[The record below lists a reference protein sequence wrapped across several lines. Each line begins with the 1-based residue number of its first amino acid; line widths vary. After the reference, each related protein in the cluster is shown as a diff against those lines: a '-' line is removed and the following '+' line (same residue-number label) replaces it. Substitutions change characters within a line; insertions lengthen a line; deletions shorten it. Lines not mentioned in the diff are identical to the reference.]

1 MNFRGLEITR
11 SHDHDQINRFMK
23 KLSLF
28 IAVLTALVFAGCGAR
43 RSQAYYDQPS
53 VVMSSTAEGTY
64 VIRVQV
70 RAKDAVVAFNEAQR
84 KVVREI
90 IFDGV
95 KAGNSGMSDL
105 KPLCFDMNAR
115 EKYED
120 YWNAFFSD
128 QGPWKQFTSYKDRRA
143 TSTRYQR
150 DGRQMVETGT
160 VTVDRAG
167 IKKKLQAD
175 GIIPAEGRY

>member
-1 MNFRGLEITR
+1 M
-11 SHDHDQINRFMK
+11 
-23 KLSLF
+23 
-28 IAVLTALVFAGCGAR
+28 AVAAMVLFAGCGAK

-53 VVMSSTAEGTY
+53 VVMSATAEGTY

-70 RAKDAVVAFNEAQR
+70 RAKDAVVAFDEAQR
-84 KVVREI
+84 KVVREV

-95 KAGNSGMSDL
+95 KAGNSGISDL

-128 QGPWKQFTSYKDRRA
+128 NGPWKKFTSYKDRRA
-143 TSTRYQR
+143 VTTKYER
-150 DGRQMVETGT
+150 DGRQMIETGS
-160 VTVDRAG
+160 VTIDRAG
-167 IKKKLQAD
+167 LKKRLQED
-175 GIIPAEGRY
+175 GIIPKEGRY

>member
-1 MNFRGLEITR
+1 
-11 SHDHDQINRFMK
+11 MK
-23 KLSLF
+23 KISLL
-28 IAVLTALVFAGCGAR
+28 IAVFAAIVFAGCGSKS
-43 RSQAYYDQPS
+43 SQAFYDQPS
-53 VVMSSTAEGTY
+53 QVLSATAEGTY
-64 VIRVQV
+64 IIRVQV
-70 RAKDAVVAFNEAQR
+70 RAKDAVVAFREAQR
-84 KVVREI
+84 KVVKEL

-95 KAGNSGMSDL
+95 KAGNSSMSDL

-128 QGPWKQFTSYKDRRA
+128 GGEWTKYASYKDRRA
-143 TSTRYQR
+143 VTTGYER

-167 IKKKLQAD
+167 LKKKLIAD

>member
-1 MNFRGLEITR
+1 MRF
-11 SHDHDQINRFMK
+11 HHQIQIDMK
-23 KLSLF
+23 KLTVF
-28 IAVLTALVFAGCGAR
+28 IATAAMVLLSGCGAK
-43 RSQAYYDQPS
+43 RSQAYYDKPS
-53 VVMSSTAEGTY
+53 QVLRANFDGSY

-70 RAKDAVVAFNEAQR
+70 RSKDAVTAFTDAQR
-84 KVVREI
+84 KAVQEV

-95 KAGNSGMSDL
+95 KSASNGISDL

-128 QGPWKQFTSYKDRRA
+128 KGPWTQFASYKDRRA
-143 TSTRYQR
+143 VTTGYER

-167 IKKKLQAD
+167 LKKKLIED

>member
-1 MNFRGLEITR
+1 
-11 SHDHDQINRFMK
+11 MK
-23 KLSLF
+23 KLSFF
-28 IAVLTALVFAGCGAR
+28 IAVMAMVLFAGCGQK
-43 RSQAYYDQPS
+43 RSQAYYDKPS
-53 VVMSSTAEGTY
+53 LVLSATAEGTY

-70 RAKDAVVAFNEAQR
+70 RAKDAVVAFTEARR

-95 KAGNSGMSDL
+95 KAANSGMSDL

-128 QGPWKQFTSYKDRRA
+128 EGPWKEFTSYKDRRA
-143 TSTRYQR
+143 TSTRYER
-150 DGRQMVETGT
+150 DGRLMVETGT

-175 GIIPAEGRY
+175 GIIPKEGRY

>member
-1 MNFRGLEITR
+1 MKER
-11 SHDHDQINRFMK
+11 K
-23 KLSLF
+23 KLSF
-28 IAVLTALVFAGCGAR
+28 IVAVMALVLFAGCGQR

-53 VVMSSTAEGTY
+53 QVMSATAEGTY
-64 VIRVQV
+64 IIRVQV
-70 RAKDAVVAFNEAQR
+70 RAKDAVVAFKEAQR
-84 KVVREI
+84 KVVKEV

-95 KAGNSGMSDL
+95 KSANSGISDL

-128 QGPWKQFTSYKDRRA
+128 EGPWKDFTSYKDRRA

-150 DGRQMVETGT
+150 DGRLMVETGT

-167 IKKKLQAD
+167 LKKKLQED
-175 GIIPAEGRY
+175 GIIPKEGRY

>member
-1 MNFRGLEITR
+1 
-11 SHDHDQINRFMK
+11 MK
-23 KLSLF
+23 KLSIILAAAAL
-28 IAVLTALVFAGCGAR
+28 IVLAGCGPR

-53 VVMSSTAEGTY
+53 VVMSATAEGTY

-95 KAGNSGMSDL
+95 KAGNSGVSDL
-105 KPLCFDMNAR
+105 KPLCFDLNAR

-128 QGPWKQFTSYKDRRA
+128 NGPWKKFTSYKDRRA
-143 TSTRYQR
+143 VTTKYER
-150 DGRQMVETGT
+150 DGRQMIETGS
-160 VTVDRAG
+160 VTIDRAG
-167 IKKKLQAD
+167 LKKRLQED
-175 GIIPAEGRY
+175 GIIPKEGRY

>member
-1 MNFRGLEITR
+1 
-11 SHDHDQINRFMK
+11 MK
-23 KLSLF
+23 KLSIILAAAAL
-28 IAVLTALVFAGCGAR
+28 IVLAGCGPR

-53 VVMSSTAEGTY
+53 VVMSATAEGTY

-70 RAKDAVVAFNEAQR
+70 RAKDAVVAFDEAQR
-84 KVVREI
+84 KVVREV

-95 KAGNSGMSDL
+95 KAGNSGISDL

-128 QGPWKQFTSYKDRRA
+128 NGPWKKFTSYKDRRA
-143 TSTRYQR
+143 VTTKYER
-150 DGRQMVETGT
+150 DGRQMIETGS
-160 VTVDRAG
+160 VTIDRAG
-167 IKKKLQAD
+167 LKKRLQED
-175 GIIPAEGRY
+175 GIIPKEGRY

>member
-1 MNFRGLEITR
+1 
-11 SHDHDQINRFMK
+11 MK
-23 KLSLF
+23 KLSIIL
-28 IAVLTALVFAGCGAR
+28 AVFAAILFAGCGAK

-53 VVMSSTAEGTY
+53 VVMSATAEGTY

-70 RAKDAVVAFNEAQR
+70 RAKDAVVAFDEAQR
-84 KVVREI
+84 KVVREV

-95 KAGNSGMSDL
+95 KAGNSGISDL

-128 QGPWKQFTSYKDRRA
+128 NGPWKKFTSYKDRRA
-143 TSTRYQR
+143 ITTKYER
-150 DGRQMVETGT
+150 DGRQMIETGT
-160 VTVDRAG
+160 VTIDRAG
-167 IKKKLQAD
+167 LKKRLQDD
-175 GIIPAEGRY
+175 GIIPKEGRY

>member
-1 MNFRGLEITR
+1 
-11 SHDHDQINRFMK
+11 MK
-23 KLSLF
+23 KLSLLL
-28 IAVLTALVFAGCGAR
+28 AVATAIIFAGCGPK

-53 VVMSSTAEGTY
+53 QVMSATAEGTY
-64 VIRVQV
+64 IIRVQV
-70 RAKDAVVAFNEAQR
+70 RAKDAVVAFKEAQR
-84 KVVREI
+84 KVVKEV

-95 KAGNSGMSDL
+95 KSANKGMSDL

-128 QGPWKQFTSYKDRRA
+128 EGPWKEFTSYKDRRA

-150 DGRQMVETGT
+150 DGRLMVETGT

-167 IKKKLQAD
+167 IKKRLQTD
-175 GIIPAEGRY
+175 GIIPKEGRY